1 MSITKKAI
9 SVGLSAA
16 LLASLAATVVAPAA
30 FASTAVTSAGTIP
43 LGGTSTTAATFT
55 FTENAASSFPSG
67 GGTLIVT
74 LTDSAGGSTV
84 HFTGTPT
91 LTAPGSLGAS
101 ITVDSSG
108 NFFTI
113 NASASDTSNIEQI
126 TVGGLKISA
135 DTGAAL
141 GAINANLTGSLA
153 GDVIAATTTATGVLQ
168 APLPTGAATVLVNVT
183 STCGFDPSNV
193 DGQANFSD
201 VSDARNVTSGTG
213 TGLVNI
219 GFAAGTSTH
228 NIGTTVTQT
237 VPNCSS
243 ALASPG
249 SVANVVFQGS
259 SVTEQGNNPTTVNPG
274 EQNQPAG
281 TTSITENTAGY
292 IPVGT
297 LTFTLSAAGVQF
309 SAPPTISSLTTAL
322 AAPSGLQVTGTS
334 SGGSLP
340 AATYSYEV
348 TALGVN
354 AANTGVGET
363 VASPVATA
371 TLSTN
376 GSITLTWSP
385 VAGATGYNLYRD
397 SSGYK
402 LLTTTTATTFTDLG
416 TATLGAAPVSTG
428 AFLPPPSNVTAT
440 VQSTLGT
447 LTAATRYYAVAA
459 LNGAGQ
465 TVGSAAASATITSGA
480 TNSVLVSWNAV
491 PGATGYAIYEAA
503 TAALL
508 ATAGQPQYWVPAG
521 TATSFRDTGT
531 AGTAGGTILTT
542 STAALA
548 APASLLA
555 TAAASSGSL
564 AASTYYYTVTAV
576 DGNGKQTTKSNVVN
590 ATLTSAG
597 SISLSWTGVVGAVS
611 YDIYRSTSAT
621 FGATSFLANVTAT
634 SYTDTGAVA
643 LTAGTPPSTNQTG
656 GSSIGAAVLGST
668 LCNLSYSRTSCT
680 VAVTTASTVP
690 STITLSEIKLDVAST
705 VAPGTAVNVTVTSSP
720 AINVNVSTST
730 IAYVARVAVGV
741 ADQPTIY
748 INYNQQNTGLITI
761 TEQAPGFFV
770 GGTGTDNTFGLCLA
784 TGESF
789 TFAPYAVVTKGDLSL
804 LNGLVGGSSVQG
816 TLYTDTAGD
825 SCVMWT
831 VYTAST
837 VASTIEIRGTN
848 STGAVLPTGIDNGP
862 SLSVPAN
869 LAPGTTQG
877 VILIGTSANV
887 AEGIVW
893 TGGSPNQVDPAN
905 TPAFSSLVSMAT
917 RAFKSGVTVTALSQ
931 PVIPAGSPSAAA
943 GNLQLTETL
952 NGQFKA
958 GETICVAV
966 LPRTTNGFTH
976 QDTFLTSATTNGLP
990 IIKTNATT
998 GLLASS
1004 VATLG
1009 GCSIPEQQNFLSLF
1023 GVPLNQTNSFSF
1035 QVTQQAYGAALG
1047 QITIS
1052 NINYTTTADAPNGN
1066 VLVSVFS
1073 DNSVGVAFQSNVSNA
1088 IIGTVTPVFVS
1099 EVSAKG
1105 VTQTGPFS
1113 IATLVS
1119 KKGQYITIKITT
1131 SPAMAGAHIG
1141 IWVAKK
1147 GANGVWSKFSPHTGR
1162 IANGQGV
1169 VYYYYKAGSVAWL
1182 SFQAHYPGDTL
1193 HSAALGNAVQARWIS

>member
-30 FASTAVTSAGTIP
+30 FASTAVTSVGTIP
-43 LGGTSTTAATFT
+43 LGGTSSTAATFT
-55 FTENAASSFPSG
+55 FTENAAGSFPSG

-113 NASASDTSNIEQI
+113 NASASDTSNVEQI

-183 STCGFDPSNV
+183 STCGFDPTNA

-213 TGLVNI
+213 TGLVNV

-237 VPNCSS
+237 VPNCST
-243 ALASPG
+243 ALQSPG

-281 TTSITENTAGY
+281 TTTITENTAGY

-297 LTFTLSAAGVQF
+297 LTFTLSAPGVQF
-309 SAPPTISSLTTAL
+309 SAPPSISSLTAQL
-322 AAPSGLQVTGTS
+322 AAPTGLTATPS
-334 SGGSLP
+334 SQGSLT

-363 VASPVATA
+363 AASPVASA

-376 GSITLTWSP
+376 GSITLTWSA
-385 VAGATGYNLYRD
+385 VAGATGYNVYRL
-397 SSGYK
+397 SGTYK
-402 LLTTTTATTFTDLG
+402 LLGSTTTATTFTDFG
-416 TATLGAAPVSTG
+416 TATLGAAPVSGG
-428 AFLPPPSNVTAT
+428 AFLPPPSNLAASA
-440 VQSTLGT
+440 QSTGGS
-447 LTAATRYYAVAA
+447 LTAGTRYYAVAA
-459 LNGAGQ
+459 INGSGQ
-465 TVGSAAASATITSGA
+465 TVGSAPAFVTIASGS
-480 TNSVLVSWNAV
+480 TNSVSISWNPV
-491 PGATGYAIYEAA
+491 PGATQYALYEAPDA
-503 TAALL
+503 TTLAA
-508 ATAGQPQYWVPAG
+508 ANGPSYHVQAG
-521 TATSFRDTGT
+521 TSFTDTG
-531 AGTAGGTILTT
+531 AGWTTGGTILTT
-542 STAALA
+542 STASLA
-548 APASLLA
+548 APTALLA
-555 TAAASSGSL
+555 TANAASGTL
-564 AASTYYYTVTAV
+564 AAGTYYYVVTAT
-576 DGNGKQTTKSNVVN
+576 NGSGFTTASNTASAV
-590 ATLTSAG
+590 LTSAG
-597 SISLSWTGVVGAVS
+597 SVALSWTAVVGATS
-611 YDIYRSTSAT
+611 YNVYRSTSLT
-621 FGATSFLANVTAT
+621 FGATTLLATGVTAT
-634 SYTDTGAVA
+634 SFPDTGAATV
-643 LTAGTPPSTNQTG
+643 AGTPATTNGTG
-656 GSSIGAAVLGST
+656 GNTTGAAVLGSS
-668 LCNLSYSRTSCT
+668 LCNLSYSRTSCS
-680 VAVTTASTVP
+680 VSVTTASTIP
-690 STITLSEIKLDVAST
+690 SVITLSNITLDVAST
-705 VAPGTAVNVTVTSSP
+705 VAPGTAVNVAVTSSP
-720 AINVNVSTST
+720 AINVNISTST

-741 ADQPTIY
+741 ADQPIIY

-770 GGTGTDNTFGLCLA
+770 GGTGSDNTFGLCLA

-816 TLYTDTAGD
+816 TLYTDKAGD

-837 VASTIEIRGTN
+837 VASTIEIRGTD

-862 SLSVPAN
+862 SLSVPGN

-877 VILIGTSANV
+877 VILIGTNANV
-887 AEGIVW
+887 AQGIAW
-893 TGGSPNQVDPAN
+893 NGTQVDPAD

-917 RAFKSGVTVTALSQ
+917 RAYKSGVTVTALSQ

-990 IIKTNATT
+990 IIKTNASTT

-1009 GCSIPEQQNFLSLF
+1009 GCSTSEQQYFLNLF
-1023 GVPLNQTNSFSF
+1023 GVPLGQTNSFSF
-1035 QVTQQAYGAALG
+1035 QITQQAYGAALG

-1073 DNSVGVAFQSNVSNA
+1073 DSSVGVAFQSNVTNA
-1088 IIGTVTPVFVS
+1088 IIGTVAPVFVS
-1099 EVSAKG
+1099 QVSAKG

-1113 IATLVS
+1113 ISTLVS

-1141 IWVAKK
+1141 IWVSKK
-1147 GANGVWSKFSPHTGR
+1147 GSNGVWSKFSPHTGR